1 MKKNF
6 YLLLLLV
13 ALPLQAQKWSVAPK
27 IGLNLSDMTG
37 EFFEGGMKVGL
48 NAGLS
53 TEYRFSNVFAIE
65 PGIFYSMQGIKDG
78 DIVRKNDYINV
89 PLLAKAYTKSGL
101 NVFAGPQLGLNVS
114 EKIVITDNNNRV
126 TTLKTDDI
134 MPLDLSVMIGVGY
147 QFKRGFLLSAN
158 YNIGITNVA
167 DNYGDEPSRNGVF
180 QFNAGWRFKL

>member
-1 MKKNF
+1 
-6 YLLLLLV
+6 
-13 ALPLQAQKWSVAPK
+13 
-27 IGLNLSDMTG
+27 
-37 EFFEGGMKVGL
+37 
-48 NAGLS
+48 
-53 TEYRFSNVFAIE
+53 
-65 PGIFYSMQGIKDG
+65 MQGIKDG

>member
-1 MKKNF
+1 MKKSF
-6 YLLLLLV
+6 CLLILLI
-13 ALPLQAQKWSVAPK
+13 ALPLHAQKWSLAPK

-37 EFFEGGMKVGL
+37 EYFEGGMKIGL

-53 TEYRFSNVFAIE
+53 TEYQFSKVFAIE

-78 DIVRKNDYINV
+78 DNIRKNDYINI
-89 PLLAKAYTKSGL
+89 PLLAKAYIKSGL
-101 NVFAGPQLGLNVS
+101 NIFAGPQFGFNVS
-114 EKIVITDNNNRV
+114 EKIVMTDNNNIV
-126 TTLKTDDI
+126 TTLKTDEI
-134 MPLDLSVMIGVGY
+134 MPLDLSAMIGMGY
-147 QFKRGFLLSAN
+147 QFKSGFLLSAN